1 MVREVDPPRPSTKV
15 STAEDLPNIAA
26 TRDVEPAQLKRALR
40 GDLDW
45 IVMKALEKDRTRRYE
60 TANGFAAD
68 ILRHL
73 AHEPV
78 VAAPPSGAYRLRKF
92 VRKHRGAVIA
102 AGMVLLSLLV
112 GIAGTTSGMIRAESR
127 RKETEAARLAE
138 ARARE
143 GEKQQYDRYRTAIS
157 FAVHDLRHT
166 LESSIYTKT
175 VQDEF
180 GRQVLQFVDKI
191 SRADSDGMTQRA
203 KLTLML
209 HEADSLRSRGDADVE
224 TVREKY
230 ARAIALAE
238 EIDKNETTDFDLAAM
253 NLSVALREGRR
264 FRDREPTVRQ
274 GVRGPFE
281 VARDCRTRAP
291 LSAHAA
297 VHGSRAEGIRREVS
311 FCFGVGHL
319 RAGKTR

>member
-1 MVREVDPPRPSTKV
+1 
-15 STAEDLPNIAA
+15 I
-26 TRDVEPAQLKRALR
+26 
-40 GDLDW
+40 
-45 IVMKALEKDRTRRYE
+45 
-60 TANGFAAD
+60 
-68 ILRHL
+68 
-73 AHEPV
+73 
-78 VAAPPSGAYRLRKF
+78 
-92 VRKHRGAVIA
+92 
-102 AGMVLLSLLV
+102 GMVLLSLLV
-112 GIAGTTSGMIRAESR
+112 GIAGTTAGMIRAEGR
-127 RKETEAARLAE
+127 RKEAVAARLAE

-157 FAVHDLRHT
+157 FAVHDLRRT
-166 LESSIYTKT
+166 LESSIYTQT

-224 TVREKY
+224 TVREEY

-253 NLSVALREGRR
+253 NLSGVYAKVADFEILN
-264 FRDREPTVRQ
+264 RQ
-274 GVRGPFE
+274 YARAFE

-297 VHGSRAEGIRREVS
+297 LHGSRAEGIRREVS

-319 RAGKTR
+319 RVGKTR